1 MSDQPDT
8 FAAFDVCETPDHR
21 VRLDILP
28 DRHGVG
34 AITIEL
40 EPTAALALGNEL
52 ISNGKSCLRRVPAD
66 VAGRVVPRAS

>member
-1 MSDQPDT
+1 MSGQPDT
-8 FAAFDVCETPDHR
+8 FAAFDVCETPDNR

-40 EPTAALALGNEL
+40 EPTAALGLGNEL
-52 ISNGKSCLRRVPAD
+52 IATAESCLRRVRAGM
-66 VAGRVVPRAS
+66 AGRVVPRAS